1 MGICNIG
8 YCSHCANRRPTRRM
22 RFRSPGKGGSING
35 DYCRKCEKQWIERML
50 ELNPDEI
57 IEYLDDNF
65 EVVSAVAT
73 TPRLLVD

>member
-1 MGICNIG
+1 MEIHNRG
-8 YCSHCANRRPTRRM
+8 YCSHCANPRPTRRM
-22 RFRSPGKGGSING
+22 RFSPPDRKGSING
-35 DYCRKCEKQWIERML
+35 DFCRRCEKQWIESML

-65 EVVSAVAT
+65 EVVSAVAK